1 LNIVLDKNSATEAL
15 IKITLNEKD
24 YQPKVEEKVKDYSRK
39 ANIKGFRPGKV
50 PPGLIRK
57 LYGKSILV
65 EEINDILTKS
75 ISEYIKNNDIKLIGE
90 PLPNREKTANIDW
103 DNQKDFEFEYEVGL
117 VDSFEYDLSQKIKA
131 YQIGIDQQALEKTID
146 DLRKR
151 YGQYSEPEISV
162 EGDDFNGELSGEHPE
177 FKREVWI
184 AADQIKP
191 KEQKKWAG
199 LKKDDVITFDP
210 KKTFKDNET
219 LSSILDKPEEE
230 LKEIKGNFL
239 FKVSKISRVEQAELN
254 QEFFDKVFG
263 KDVVKTRE
271 EFDEKLK
278 FTLEENYSKEARSY
292 TMKLIQDKL
301 LETTPVEIP
310 DNFFKKWILA
320 TNDEEIS
327 QEDLEK
333 NYNTYSKELKWTLI
347 MNRVAEDN
355 EVKAEHQ
362 DVVEYAMKLI
372 QDQFAAYG
380 MGGNMGE
387 KLDSFA
393 ENYLSGNEGQNYFNT
408 YNKVRGEKIMDYIMN
423 KMDIAYEKVSPEEFM
438 EILKTKS

>member
-1 LNIVLDKNSATEAL
+1 LNIVLDKSSATEAL

-117 VDSFEYDLSQKIKA
+117 VDSFEYNLEQKIKA
-131 YQIGIDQQALEKTID
+131 YQIEVDKKTLEKTIE

-151 YGQYSEPEISV
+151 YGKYSEPEESA
-162 EGDDFNGELSGEHPE
+162 EGDDFNGELSGENPE
-177 FKREVWI
+177 FNKVVWI

-199 LKKDDVITFDP
+199 LKKDDVISFDP

-219 LSSILDKPEEE
+219 LSAILDKPENE
-230 LKEIKGNFL
+230 LKEIKGDFS
-239 FKVSKISRVEQAELN
+239 FKVQKISRVEPAELD

-263 KDVVKTRE
+263 QDVVKTRE
-271 EFDEKLK
+271 EFDAKLK
-278 FTLEENYSKEARSY
+278 STLEENYNNDARNY
-292 TMKLIQDKL
+292 TLKLVQDKL
-301 LETTPVEIP
+301 LETTRIEIP

-320 TNDEEIS
+320 SNKEEIS
-327 QEDLEK
+327 SEDLEK
-333 NYNTYSKELKWTLI
+333 NYKNYTEELKWTLI
-347 MNRVAEDN
+347 VNRVSDDH
-355 EVKAEHQ
+355 EVRPEHQ
-362 DVVEYAMKLI
+362 DVVDQAKKLI
-372 QDQFAAYG
+372 RDQFVAYG
-380 MGGNMGE
+380 MGESIGE

-408 YNKVRGEKIMDYIMN
+408 YNKVRSEKIMDYIMG
-423 KMDIAYEKVSPEEFM
+423 KMDVTYKKVSPEEFM
-438 EILKTKS
+438 EIIKTK